1 VIVAGLANTTP
12 TNAGQERKTMKKL
25 ATALALA
32 TFAFTG
38 TACDQVLGP
47 ATNLDQI
54 QANDAAG
61 CNESDSEMQP
71 LCSPNPG
78 PGAYLTGN

>member
-1 VIVAGLANTTP
+1 
-12 TNAGQERKTMKKL
+12 MKKL

-32 TFAFTG
+32 TFAFT
-38 TACDQVLGP
+38 TAACDQVLGP

-61 CNESDSEMQP
+61 CNDSDASEEQP
-71 LCSPNPG
+71 LCSPNKG
-78 PGAYLTGN
+78 PGGYLTGN